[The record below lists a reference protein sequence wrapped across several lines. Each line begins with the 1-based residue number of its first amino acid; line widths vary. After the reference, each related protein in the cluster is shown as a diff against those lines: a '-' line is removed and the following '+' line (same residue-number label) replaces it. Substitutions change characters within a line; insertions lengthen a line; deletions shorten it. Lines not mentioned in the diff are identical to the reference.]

1 MAQHDE
7 PYVKSRRISFA
18 GRLVTLVALVAAGI
32 GLSPAAAHADTWRT
46 ATGSAWGQTQA
57 TASAAAQT
65 NARTALA
72 NLAAQLGE
80 VCTNVTSSATLV
92 YVVPSGGGYQYS
104 GTATGLCAPAPPPP
118 SYTVSRTATARGEGS
133 TPAAAQQNGA
143 AAARAAILGAGA
155 DCTGYQTTAVNYVY
169 VTPTGSWYIYD
180 VTVSALCVQ

>member
-7 PYVKSRRISFA
+7 PYGISRRISFA
-18 GRLVTLVALVAAGI
+18 GRLMILVALVAAGI

-46 ATGSAWGQTQA
+46 ATSTAWGQTQA
-57 TASAAAQT
+57 TASAAAQAS
-65 NARTALA
+65 ARTALA
-72 NLAAQLGE
+72 NMAAQLGE

-133 TPAAAQQNGA
+133 TSTAATQNGA
-143 AAARAAILGAGA
+143 AAARAAILAAGA
-155 DCTGYQTTAVNYVY
+155 DCTGYQTTGVNYVY